1 MEAENDTAYLSLP
14 LSPDQRSSSL
24 AGVSA
29 GSSFPRP
36 PSSSSDLAQC
46 ADMEPERPF
55 KDTRAHPQTNRQ
67 EQEKRKRESLE
78 RQYVHCQA

>member
-1 MEAENDTAYLSLP
+1 MRVFVETAYLSLP
-14 LSPDQRSSSL
+14 LSPDRRSSCL

-46 ADMEPERPF
+46 AGMEPKHPVTDME
-55 KDTRAHPQTNRQ
+55 KTRRGLLMGL
-67 EQEKRKRESLE
+67 RRISI
-78 RQYVHCQA
+78 VCIIVCFID